1 MGHGAGEPL
10 DSAAGPPP
18 GPPITRRR
26 APARLVVVGGLL
38 LVLAGGAFW
47 AVNHWRRPAPATEG
61 PAAAPAEDP
70 RLSYAGP
77 FLNVHPDV
85 AYVGDDSCAD
95 CHQKETLSYR
105 QHPMGRSLVPIARV
119 AARQRYDAGAHNPF
133 EALGVQFLVQ
143 RQGDGVVH
151 RQVGRDEKGE
161 PVYESDTPVHY
172 ALGSGERGYSY
183 LTDHDGFVFQSP
195 VSWYSDKQI
204 WDASPGFSAKLRAGR
219 PVMGSCLFCHANRV
233 RPREGYVNRYEE
245 PLFDGHAIGC
255 ERCHGPGE
263 RHVKD
268 PGHTDRATGADY
280 TIVNPRHLAPE
291 LRAAVCEQ
299 CHLVGEAGVVRRGRD
314 LFDFRPGMPLSAFW
328 SLFVRQAETDAERKA
343 VGHVEQMYQSR
354 CFLRSEERPAEGK
367 RKLGCTSCH
376 DPHQHV
382 GPAERVA
389 HYRARCLEC
398 HGPLTP
404 DPSPPRGEG
413 SKTTPPSP
421 PGGEGSGVR
430 GCSVPEAT
438 RRLRNPQDS
447 CIDCHMPRYPAADI
461 AHTAS
466 TDHRILR
473 RPAPDAPAAAGRA
486 GGEAGVVPFYRPG
499 LDDKDAGRDL
509 GIALAHVMV
518 QGLAGRRALA
528 PGVGAR
534 AVDLLE
540 AAVRDDPSDLEA
552 RERLAEALSL
562 ANRPADALAAYEAVL
577 AGAPDREASLMGAA
591 MLAQSLQKGES
602 ALAYWRRAVAV
613 NPWHATYRASLARL
627 LAEQK
632 AWDEARPH
640 CEAWVRLDPA
650 SIDARVLWVSC
661 LARTG
666 DKAAAGA
673 EFDKI
678 RRLHPPD
685 LPVLEARFAVELRS
699 R

>member
-1 MGHGAGEPL
+1 MGHDAGKPL
-10 DSAAGPPP
+10 DSSAAPVP
-18 GPPITRRR
+18 GPPAARRR
-26 APARLVVVGGLL
+26 APARLVVIGALL
-38 LVLAGGAFW
+38 LTLAGGALW
-47 AVNHWRRPAPATEG
+47 AVHHWRRPAPATEG
-61 PAAAPAEDP
+61 PPAAPVEDP

-85 AYVGDDSCAD
+85 AYVGDAVCAD
-95 CHQKETLSYR
+95 CHRKETLSYR
-105 QHPMGRSLVPIARV
+105 RHPMGRSLVPIAGV
-119 AARQRYDAGAHNPF
+119 AGRQRYDAGAHNPF
-133 EALGVQFLVQ
+133 EALGVHFLVE
-143 RQGDGVVH
+143 RRGDGVVH
-151 RQVGRDEKGE
+151 RQVGRDDKGE
-161 PVYESDTPVHY
+161 PVFDSDTPVDY
-172 ALGSGERGYSY
+172 ALGSGVRGYSY

-195 VSWYSDKQI
+195 VSWYSDKQV
-204 WDASPGFSAKLRAGR
+204 WDVSPGFSAKLRPGR
-219 PVMGSCLFCHANRV
+219 PVVGSCLFCHANRV

-245 PLFDGHAIGC
+245 PLFDGPAIGC

-268 PGHTDRATGADY
+268 PGHTDPATGADY
-280 TIVNPRHLAPE
+280 TIVNPRRLGAE

-299 CHLVGEAGVVRRGRD
+299 CHLVGEAGIVRRGRG
-314 LFDFRPGMPLSAFW
+314 LFDFRPGLPLSAFW
-328 SLFVRQAETDAERKA
+328 SLFVREAESEADRRA
-343 VGHVEQMYQSR
+343 VGHVEQMYLSR
-354 CFLRSEERPAEGK
+354 CFRRSRDEPAEGR

-398 HGPLTP
+398 HARP
-404 DPSPPRGEG
+404 
-413 SKTTPPSP
+413 
-421 PGGEGSGVR
+421 

-438 RRLRNPQDS
+438 RRRQSPQDS

-473 RPAPDAPAAAGRA
+473 RTGKDAAPAGRPGDEA
-486 GGEAGVVPFYRPG
+486 GGVVAFYGRGAEA
-499 LDDKDAGRDL
+499 DDRDAGRDRGL
-509 GIALAHVMV
+509 ALAHVMA
-518 QGLAGRRALA
+518 QSLTRRQALPA
-528 PGVGAR
+528 GVGRQATE
-534 AVDLLE
+534 LLE
-540 AAVRDDPSDLEA
+540 AAARNDPADLEA
-552 RERLAEALSL
+552 REGLAEALAL
-562 ANRPADALAAYEAVL
+562 VNRPADALAVYEAVL
-577 AGAPDREASLMGAA
+577 AGAPEREASLMGAA

-650 SIDARVLWVSC
+650 NIDARVLWVIC

-666 DKAAAGA
+666 DKGAAGA
-673 EFDKI
+673 EFAKI
-678 RRLHPPD
+678 KRLHPPD